1 MKITLLTL
9 ALLFSLTVFT
19 SCREEKSPDE
29 KIEAAMDDIGDD
41 IEDASDDVQ
50 DAVEDV
56 QDEIEEEAEKMN
68 KD

>member
-1 MKITLLTL
+1 MKTTLLTI

-29 KIEAAMDDIGDD
+29 KIEAAMDDVGDD
-41 IEDASDDVQ
+41 LEDASDDVQ

-56 QDEIEEEAEKMN
+56 RDEIEDEAEDMKR
-68 KD
+68 D